1 MSTRLTLNIIFE
13 LYNFHIL
20 LFQDYIIDSFL
31 LRGAG
36 KVFIATFV
44 DLFNVKIITMTG
56 NTFSISLKKLDIGII
71 KKTSKSK
78 ISCRQFSDF
87 T

>member
-1 MSTRLTLNIIFE
+1 MSTRLIIFV
-13 LYNFHIL
+13 LYNLYIL

-44 DLFNVKIITMTG
+44 DLFNVKIITITG
-56 NTFSISLKKLDIGII
+56 NTFCISRKKLDIGIM
-71 KKTSKSK
+71 KKTLKSK
-78 ISCRQFSDF
+78 ISCR
-87 T
+87 

>member
-36 KVFIATFV
+36 TVFIATFV

-78 ISCRQFSDF
+78 ISCLQFSDF

>member
-1 MSTRLTLNIIFE
+1 MSTRLTINIIFE

-36 KVFIATFV
+36 KVFISTFV
-44 DLFNVKIITMTG
+44 DLFNVKIITITG
-56 NTFSISLKKLDIGII
+56 NTFYISLKKLDIGII

-78 ISCRQFSDF
+78 ISCLQFSDF